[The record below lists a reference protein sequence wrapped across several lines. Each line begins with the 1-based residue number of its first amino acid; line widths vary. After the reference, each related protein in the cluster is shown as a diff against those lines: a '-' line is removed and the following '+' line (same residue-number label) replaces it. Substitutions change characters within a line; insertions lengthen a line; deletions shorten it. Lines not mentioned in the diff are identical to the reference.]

1 MGQDVKQIA
10 VISGSTSTR
19 DRICAQLERMLED
32 HAKVVGYSVTE
43 GLSCCI
49 SADLLVYSSLTLV
62 EEAKGW
68 VDQSCPKIVARRAV
82 DSVQLD
88 QLFHIRRASTVLL
101 VNDDKDSALESIELL
116 TRLGIDHFDMLPWY
130 PELSDAEK
138 AAHVQRCHMAITLG
152 EMGLVPKEMLSA
164 IDLGPRIIDISTIVE
179 ILHYLDL
186 LDEKS
191 HFLSATYFATAVKLS
206 KTVHKAMAEQES
218 LNERLMQ
225 VLHQINDGLFAYD
238 KEGCIRV
245 FSQKAE
251 LIFGMRASRTVGKPL
266 TQVFK
271 NEGLLNYLKAPDTAN
286 EAIIRIGGS
295 DYAVQKFESAPGSWM
310 VCTLRNLSELAELE
324 QKRRRQNLQKGHV
337 AKYGFEDI
345 IYESEIMAQ
354 TIETA
359 EKIAKTKLSVL
370 IYGESGT
377 GKELFA
383 SAMHRVSSV
392 SEGPFLAV
400 NFSALPEDLVESEL
414 FGYEEGAFTG
424 AKKGGKAGLFE
435 QADGGTLFLDEIG
448 DISLKIQARLLR
460 VLQEKE
466 IMRVG
471 GTEVI
476 PVDVRIIAATNKP
489 LFEMTQSG
497 KFRED
502 LYYRLKRLSLNPPPL
517 RARREDIALLAAHFL
532 KKNGWKGNLS
542 TDMSATLKKALYDSP
557 WIGNVRELESVTEY
571 LSAVSDPGSPLDLCH
586 LPSDFLKGKGVNGE
600 VVSEMGVNGEEL
612 PHFIPPA
619 RGDLQAHELFLS
631 QDYYFLLREV
641 KKANDSAHSIGRERL
656 SELACLM
663 GLMLTE
669 DMVRTRLKHLETKGY
684 LHLPK
689 GRRGPVITLLGRQLL
704 EKYE

>member
-1 MGQDVKQIA
+1 MGRDVKQIA

-19 DRICAQLERMLED
+19 DRICGQLERMLED

-62 EEAKGW
+62 EEAKSW

-82 DSVQLD
+82 DSVSLD
-88 QLFHIRRASTVLL
+88 QLFHIRRGSTVLL

-116 TRLGIDHFDMLPWY
+116 TRLGIDHFEMLPWY
-130 PELSDAEK
+130 PELAEELK
-138 AAHVQRCHMAITLG
+138 ISHVQRCHMAITLG
-152 EMGLVPKEMLSA
+152 ELDLVPKEMLSA

-179 ILHYLDL
+179 ILHYLNL

-191 HFLSATYFATAVKLS
+191 HFLSASYFATAVKLS

-238 KEGCIRV
+238 KDGCIRV

-251 LIFGMRASRTVGKPL
+251 LIFGMRASRSVGKPL

-271 NEGLLNYLKAPDTAN
+271 NEGLLNYLKAVDTAS
-286 EAIIRIGGS
+286 EAIIKIGGC

-324 QKRRRQNLQKGHV
+324 QKRRKQNLQKGHV

-345 IYESEIMAQ
+345 IYQSAIMAQ

-383 SAMHRVSSV
+383 SAMHRVSPV
-392 SEGPFLAV
+392 AEGPFLAV

-489 LFEMTQSG
+489 LFEMTKEG

-517 RARREDIALLAAHFL
+517 RERREDIALLAAHFL
-532 KKNGWKGNLS
+532 KKNGWKGRIH
-542 TDMSATLKKALYDSP
+542 TDMTTALKTALYESP
-557 WIGNVRELESVTEY
+557 WIGNVRELESITEY
-571 LSAVSDPGSPLDLCH
+571 LSAVSGPEVQLDLCH
-586 LPSDFLKGKGVNGE
+586 LPSDFFNKMGLNGE
-600 VVSEMGVNGEEL
+600 NNAKTGFYGDGLSPVEDVTPV
-612 PHFIPPA
+612 
-619 RGDLQAHELFLS
+619 DLQAHELFLS
-631 QDYYFLLREV
+631 QDYYFLLKAVRR
-641 KKANDSAHSIGRERL
+641 ANDNAQSIGREKL
-656 SELACLM
+656 SELAHSK
-663 GLMLTE
+663 GLLLTE
-669 DMVRTRLKHLETKGY
+669 DMVRTRLKHLETQGF

-704 EKYE
+704 EKKG

>member
-1 MGQDVKQIA
+1 MGQEVKQIA

-88 QLFHIRRASTVLL
+88 QLFHIRRGSTVLL

-116 TRLGIDHFDMLPWY
+116 IRLGIDHFEILPWY
-130 PELSDAEK
+130 PELSESEK
-138 AAHVQRCHMAITLG
+138 QGHVQRCHMAITLG
-152 EMGLVPKEMLSA
+152 ESNLVPKEMLSV

-191 HFLSATYFATAVKLS
+191 HFLSATYFATAVTLS

-218 LNERLMQ
+218 LNERLMH

-251 LIFGMRASRTVGKPL
+251 LIFGMRASRSLGKPL

-271 NEGLLNYLKAPDTAN
+271 NEGLLNYLKATESEK
-286 EAIIRIGGS
+286 EAIIKIAGS
-295 DYAVQKFESAPGSWM
+295 DYAVQKFQSAPGSWM

-337 AKYGFEDI
+337 AKYSFEDI
-345 IYESEIMAQ
+345 IYKSKIMSE

-359 EKIAKTKLSVL
+359 EKIAKTKLSIL

-383 SAMHRVSSV
+383 SAMHRVSPV
-392 SEGPFLAV
+392 AEGPYLAV

-424 AKKGGKAGLFE
+424 ARKGGKAGLFE

-471 GTEVI
+471 GTEVV

-502 LYYRLKRLSLNPPPL
+502 LYYRLKRLSLNTPPL
-517 RARREDIALLAAHFL
+517 RERREDIALLAVHFL
-532 KKNGWKGNLS
+532 KKNGWGGNIKL
-542 TDMSATLKKALYDSP
+542 DMSQALKEALYNSP
-557 WIGNVRELESVTEY
+557 WIGNVRELESITEY
-571 LSAVSDPGSPLDLCH
+571 LSAVCESGQVLDIHH
-586 LPSDFLKGKGVNGE
+586 LPRDFYNVAIVNGDDMSLKGF
-600 VVSEMGVNGEEL
+600 NGEEK
-612 PHFIPPA
+612 PTK
-619 RGDLQAHELFLS
+619 DLAFSPELQDHELFLS
-631 QDYYFLLREV
+631 QDYYFLLKEILR
-641 KKANDSAHSIGRERL
+641 ANDKAQSIGRERL
-656 SELACLM
+656 SELATER
-663 GLMLTE
+663 GISLTE

-684 LHLPK
+684 IHLPK

-704 EKYE
+704 SKRS